1 MEGDCLAGMIMDHC
15 NCCLICGRREGERC
29 FSEALRGRVSADQET
44 YAACGQN
51 LECTLMAE
59 SVGGS
64 PLFSSSVNIG
74 GEALCVCRSTEPVCS
89 SEGTAENECQF
100 LEARYRTRSSD
111 SVLYKL
117 HDGPCKS
124 VPQIISPPEDITN
137 NTGSSVAFSCE
148 VKGWP
153 LPTVEWR
160 LLTTTESGN
169 EEKWTTLTPDGEQI
183 WVHTL
188 SDGPSNYETTS
199 WLQMIGLKREH
210 SGLYACVASNSEGE
224 ARATAYLTIG
234 NFKRDFPDPERK

>member
-1 MEGDCLAGMIMDHC
+1 MG
-15 NCCLICGRREGERC
+15 
-29 FSEALRGRVSADQET
+29 
-44 YAACGQN
+44 
-51 LECTLMAE
+51 
-59 SVGGS
+59 
-64 PLFSSSVNIG
+64 FSSVLNGDLVYLS
-74 GEALCVCRSTEPVCS
+74 CS
-89 SEGTAENECQF
+89 A
-100 LEARYRTRSSD
+100 
-111 SVLYKL
+111 
-117 HDGPCKS
+117 

-160 LLTTTESGN
+160 LLAITESGN
-169 EEKWTTLTPDGEQI
+169 EEKWTTLTPDGERI